1 MGFMIFKEK
10 KLKEKLKKTSV
21 YIDEKD
27 YEIFKK
33 VAKINKSNSGKVIRN
48 FIKKYLYEN
57 IDTVAELKK
66 KGEI

>member
-1 MGFMIFKEK
+1 MGFIIFKEK
-10 KLKEKLKKTSV
+10 KLKEKLKKTSI

-57 IDTVAELKK
+57 VNVIAELKS

>member
-10 KLKEKLKKTSV
+10 KLKEKLKKTSI

-33 VAKINKSNSGKVIRN
+33 VAKKNKSNSGKVIRN

-57 IDTVAELKK
+57 IDAVAELKS